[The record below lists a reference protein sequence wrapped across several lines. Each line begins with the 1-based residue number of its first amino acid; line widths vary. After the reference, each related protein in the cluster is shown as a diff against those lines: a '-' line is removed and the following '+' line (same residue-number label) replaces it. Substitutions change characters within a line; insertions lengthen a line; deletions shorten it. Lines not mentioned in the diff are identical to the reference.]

1 MFKELSKELI
11 GILLLSNAKNEAIW
25 ILCIKKSHFLVKKII
40 SDTEEVIET
49 KDKFL
54 QDMHK
59 IIVGNNHT
67 ENKKKT
73 SLLVNKF

>member
-1 MFKELSKELI
+1 MHIALVQCKKW
-11 GILLLSNAKNEAIW
+11 SNLDYYALKNPIF
-25 ILCIKKSHFLVKKII
+25 SKKII
-40 SDTEEVIET
+40 PDTEDVIET

-54 QDMHK
+54 QDMHR

>member
-1 MFKELSKELI
+1 MHWK
-11 GILLLSNAKNEAIW
+11 ILVLL
-25 ILCIKKSHFLVKKII
+25 KKII
-40 SDTEEVIET
+40 PDTEDVIET

-54 QDMHK
+54 QDMHR

-73 SLLVNKF
+73 SLLVNKFWRKKMRKKIQNVY